1 MPPRFMFGMTI
12 AMLAAAP
19 VFAAGGGNTFC
30 CNDDGGRQVCSD
42 ILPPQCYG
50 RAYREINERGIT
62 IRRIE
67 APLTAEQ
74 RAQREAE
81 QRRKRDEE
89 RLVQEQRRKDL
100 ALLQTYSTAQD
111 IDIFRA
117 RTIKDLERS
126 IADTKE
132 RQEELRGKQ
141 KTLLEEAEFYK
152 KKPMPAELRNAIKN
166 NEAEIQTLQNLIDLR
181 NRDIEA
187 ANAKYDEDKRRYL
200 ELVRDKSASPRA
212 QMLSPGD
219 ARTR

>member
-1 MPPRFMFGMTI
+1 MPPRFLFGMTI
-12 AMLAAAP
+12 AILAAAP
-19 VFAAGGGNTFC
+19 AFAAGGNTFC
-30 CNDDGGRQVCSD
+30 CNDDSGRQVCSD

-62 IRRIE
+62 TRRIE

-81 QRRKRDEE
+81 QRRKREE
-89 RLVQEQRRKDL
+89 DRLAQEQRRKDL
-100 ALLQTYSTAQD
+100 ALLQTYSTVQD
-111 IDIFRA
+111 IDIFRV

-126 IADTKE
+126 IADTRE
-132 RQEELRGKQ
+132 RQEELRAKQ

-187 ANAKYDEDKRRYL
+187 ANARYDEDKRRYI
-200 ELVRDKSASPRA
+200 EITRDKSGSPRA
-212 QMLSPGD
+212 QVTTPGEV
-219 ARTR
+219 RPR